1 MSRQLCAGAAAVA
14 AALACHAAPAAAHAV
29 CGERVFPATLDIN
42 DPGVGDE
49 VSIPTVAYQPP
60 ATNGQQEFDL
70 GAFSW
75 TKTIFSPNTAI
86 VITDGA
92 TWLHP
97 GGSGWDPL
105 STEAQWGN
113 FCWDE
118 HELIATLSFNINWA
132 NTGTGSQTQSFNTY
146 EPVIDIGKGFG
157 DLPKSLN
164 ALRPL
169 ALTLELSETFPG
181 QNWTNGNQNPTT
193 LNGGFTIQYS
203 LPYFNSQVAAID
215 NGFLKHLIPVTELA
229 FTRPV
234 SNFAPGSNVTTGT
247 IQPGVVYLA
256 DKYQVAVEAIFPLNR
271 ASGHGIGGV
280 ASIDFYL
287 DDIFPNSLGK
297 PLFPLFGA
305 RQ

>member
-49 VSIPTVAYQPP
+49 CVDPDRRLPASGHQRPAGVRSRRVQLDQDHFFSEHRHRDHRRRDLAEVS
-60 ATNGQQEFDL
+60 
-70 GAFSW
+70 
-75 TKTIFSPNTAI
+75 
-86 VITDGA
+86 
-92 TWLHP
+92 P

-105 STEAQWGN
+105 STEAQWAD

-203 LPYFNSQVAAID
+203 LPYFNSQVGRDRQRLPQAPDPGHRTCVHSGRFRIS
-215 NGFLKHLIPVTELA
+215 
-229 FTRPV
+229 RPD
-234 SNFAPGSNVTTGT
+234 PT
-247 IQPGVVYLA
+247 
-256 DKYQVAVEAIFPLNR
+256 
-271 ASGHGIGGV
+271 
-280 ASIDFYL
+280 
-287 DDIFPNSLGK
+287 
-297 PLFPLFGA
+297 
-305 RQ
+305 